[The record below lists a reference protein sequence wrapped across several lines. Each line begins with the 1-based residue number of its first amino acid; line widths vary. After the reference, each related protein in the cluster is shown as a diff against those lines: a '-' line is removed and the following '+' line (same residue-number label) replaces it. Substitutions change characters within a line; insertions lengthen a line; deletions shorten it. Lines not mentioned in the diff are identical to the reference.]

1 MFKLFKKANKEKNR
15 KSDIIRF
22 TVRNIITGEEE
33 TLEMDRIGYSN
44 FMVYAYIDDLE
55 LVSSEVVKRA

>member
-1 MFKLFKKANKEKNR
+1 MFKLFKKANKEENR
-15 KSDIIRF
+15 KADIIRF